1 MDKKEWNFQM
11 RRFPQNYIISNPE
24 KGSVIFFG
32 IIFLFL
38 ILYRPVE
45 IHSSTF
51 LNVEVTMLLYSLL
64 SGVTIYLMII
74 GFKKLSRNKETG
86 ENWNLLKELVS
97 IILLMIGL
105 GSVIFLSAFIIEE
118 PGDRWNLSTY
128 FDSLIRT
135 ALVGLIPFLF
145 FTVFNLKY
153 LTESSLSRAKMPD
166 IEPEREKLISIDT
179 PLKKE
184 ELKFYPSQLIYAES
198 QGNYLKVVL
207 EKEQQVKEIQ
217 VRCSISGFEE
227 QCSSIPF
234 IMRIHRAFIINL
246 NKIDEARGNSLG
258 YRLKIGSINSE
269 IPVSRGYADKFKSQ
283 FGS

>member
-51 LNVEVTMLLYSLL
+51 LSVEVTMLLYSLL
-64 SGVTIYLMII
+64 SAVTIYLMIV
-74 GFKKLSRNKETG
+74 GFKKISRNMEAG
-86 ENWNLLKELVS
+86 ENWNLLKELAS

-153 LTESSLSRAKMPD
+153 LAESSLFRAKMPD
-166 IEPEREKLISIDT
+166 VEPEREELISIDT

-234 IMRIHRAFIINL
+234 IMRIHRAFIINI

-258 YRLKIGSINSE
+258 YRLKIESINSE